1 MKIVSR
7 KRTSDFLDDV
17 FDNVFRSPL
26 SVFSD
31 KIVKMQTD
39 IREKDNNYILDI
51 DLAGF
56 NKEDISIS
64 IEDGYMTINAEY
76 NQLDEVEEEKYIRK
90 ERHIKTCS
98 RSFYVGDVSQDQIQ
112 ASYENGILTITIPK
126 EEEPINTK
134 KYISI
139 D

>member
-1 MKIVSR
+1 MKLGPK
-7 KRTSDFLDDV
+7 KRTSDFFDDI

-39 IREKDNNYILDI
+39 IREKEDGYILDI

-56 NKEDISIS
+56 NKEDINIS
-64 IEDGYMTINAEY
+64 VEDGYMIIEAQYNESSDEEY
-76 NQLDEVEEEKYIRK
+76 EEYIRK
-90 ERHIKTCS
+90 ERHLKTCS
-98 RSFYVGDVSQDQIQ
+98 RSFYVGDVSEDEIQ
-112 ASYENGILTITIPK
+112 ASYNNGVLKIFIPK
-126 EEEPINTK
+126 ENEKISSK
-134 KYISI
+134 KYIAI